1 MTNRPLPFN
10 SESGR
15 KAGQLSGPAR
25 LDRRLTFERPPGE
38 RKRPFDSAA
47 ISQAKSTTTLPYGR
61 PGTLWKK
68 NQSFD
73 RADRPSP

>member
-1 MTNRPLPFN
+1 MTFPCGLNESATL
-10 SESGR
+10 SEVRSGR
-15 KAGQLSGPAR
+15 S
-25 LDRRLTFERPPGE
+25 DRPPGAQE
-38 RKRPFDSAA
+38 RPFDSAA

-68 NQSFD
+68 KQSFD